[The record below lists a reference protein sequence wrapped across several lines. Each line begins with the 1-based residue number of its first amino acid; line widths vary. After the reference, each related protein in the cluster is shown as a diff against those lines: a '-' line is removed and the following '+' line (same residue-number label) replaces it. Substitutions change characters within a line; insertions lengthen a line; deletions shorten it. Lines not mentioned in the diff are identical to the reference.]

1 MLSIL
6 YTYTLVFIHVQ
17 HTFPC
22 VCVFSVLTTVPIY
35 CMQFLVSVLYNRS
48 STSLTYIIKLHLM
61 KLCENQRP
69 GPLPAL
75 QYLLK
80 STDYG
85 PSVDWQGSA
94 NQSLAVVTRGQR
106 GIHLASTHQSFECH
120 DCWQLFLIEQKL
132 NYSFMSGFYF
142 SSGQTGL
149 SAYKL
154 TLSSVMFTKNPLL
167 LALLLIRTIWLEI
180 RSHKNI
186 NMINVHFIIQPKIN
200 KANRGSMG

>member
-1 MLSIL
+1 MLSISYTCFYSCTAHVSLCMCILCTNDCAHIL
-6 YTYTLVFIHVQ
+6 YAVPGKCIVQQEQHLTHIH
-17 HTFPC
+17 HK
-22 VCVFSVLTTVPIY
+22 TTSDEALWESAPW
-35 CMQFLVSVLYNRS
+35 
-48 STSLTYIIKLHLM
+48 
-61 KLCENQRP
+61 
-69 GPLPAL
+69 PLPAL